1 VSFTSSFK
9 KFIPYLFGGFIGFF
23 FLPDLHT
30 RFDDSFYIRSGLYYA
45 RKGDCHLA
53 ISDFNKALKR
63 DANDSATYIR
73 RGICKE
79 KVNDLQGSNADY
91 AKVIKLNPSLD
102 ISQFYYNRGVAQ
114 FEMGFYHPALSDFNT
129 AISINQG
136 YSDYYIFRGNVK
148 SKLNYSEEQSI
159 SDYNKAIQIDSYNLN
174 ALFNRAI
181 AKKRIGDKKGACS
194 DFRKA
199 SSLGSQDASNWID
212 KICTKEK
219 TNKNHQDLF
228 KTKLDVIALTLIK
241 TQKDSF

>member
-1 VSFTSSFK
+1 MISQSFK
-9 KFIPYLFGGFIGFF
+9 KFIPYLFGGFVGVFF
-23 FLPDLHT
+23 FPNLDT
-30 RFDDSFYIRSGLYYA
+30 RFDDTFYIRSGLYYA
-45 RKGDCHLA
+45 RKGDCDLA
-53 ISDFNKALKR
+53 IADFSKALKR
-63 DANDSATYIR
+63 DFNDSATYIR

-159 SDYNKAIQIDSYNLN
+159 SDYNKAIQIDSKNLN

-199 SSLGSQDASNWID
+199 SSLGSLDASNWVD

-219 TNKNHQDLF
+219 TKNNNQDLF
-228 KTKLDVIALTLIK
+228 KTKLDLIALTLTN
-241 TQKDSF
+241 TQKYIF